1 MIYYCFFAFKQNAI
15 FSPILQMLSKKCK
28 DLSLL
33 KPEVHQ
39 YLEIVL
45 FFVKHR
51 ELAEVGVLEQEHVTS

>member
-1 MIYYCFFAFKQNAI
+1 
-15 FSPILQMLSKKCK
+15 MLSKKCK